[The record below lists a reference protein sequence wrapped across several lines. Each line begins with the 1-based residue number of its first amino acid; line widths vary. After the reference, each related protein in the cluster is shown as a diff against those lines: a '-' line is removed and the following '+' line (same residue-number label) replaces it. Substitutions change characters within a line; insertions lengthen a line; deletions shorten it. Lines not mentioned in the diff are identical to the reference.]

1 MRSSSSSLCLGHG
14 KSLCDAELDCV
25 ELRAWLMKT
34 DMDREQMRWRRNRGV
49 WHRLMTCL
57 CLHSLTLICL
67 E

>member
-1 MRSSSSSLCLGHG
+1 MRSSSSSLCLGYG

-25 ELRAWLMKT
+25 ELRAWLIKT